1 MSLYGEDVHAHG
13 ADSGGNRAADIAVS
27 DDSYGLARDWQDVER
42 LPARSHLVANHAP
55 KIFGEVE
62 DCGESE
68 FAERWAENA
77 AAVGHDDIAGD
88 QFGEKRAL
96 EAR

>member
-1 MSLYGEDVHAHG
+1 MALDGEGVHAHSPN
-13 ADSGGNRAADIAVS
+13 SGGNCATDITVS

-42 LPARSHLVANHAP
+42 LPAGSHLITNHAA

-62 DCGESE
+62 DCGESK
-68 FAERWAENA
+68 FAERRAENA

-88 QFGEKRAL
+88 QFGKKRAL

>member
-1 MSLYGEDVHAHG
+1 MPLYGEDVHAHG

-27 DDSYGLARDWQDVER
+27 DDPDGLPGNGQYVER
-42 LPARSHLVANHAP
+42 LPARSHLIANHAP
-55 KIFGEVE
+55 KIFSEVE

-68 FAERWAENA
+68 FAERRAENA
-77 AAVGHDDIAGD
+77 AAIGHDDVTGD
-88 QFGEKRAL
+88 QFGEERAL

>member
-13 ADSGGNRAADIAVS
+13 ADSGGDRAADITVS

-42 LPARSHLVANHAP
+42 LPTGSHLVANHAA

-62 DCGESE
+62 DCGESK
-68 FAERWAENA
+68 FSERRTKDA
-77 AAVGHDDIAGD
+77 ASIGHDDIAGD
-88 QFGEKRAL
+88 QFGEERAL
-96 EAR
+96 EAG